1 MDLSWMWLTE
11 DEILITFKG
20 QTLRCERE
28 VDKIQIKT
36 INTWVRPWIFTGKY
50 FSMNLMWF
58 NCSPLSPFPW
68 SMKLRNTHVAILAA
82 MFLWSVRLDNV
93 STEVLSN
100 LPLRSPFQFSRKS
113 KHAKMT
119 YTYHEPMLKPPK
131 NPSSTC
137 AVPIMTFIQGTKSF
151 HIQAFTS
158 WHARQLDGHHGIHQE
173 PGAPTISERQ
183 NL

>member
-28 VDKIQIKT
+28 VDKIRVKT

-58 NCSPLSPFPW
+58 DCSPLSPFPW
-68 SMKLRNTHVAILAA
+68 SMKLRNTNVAILAA

-100 LPLRSPFQFSRKS
+100 LPLRSPFQFFKKNKTCKDDLYLPWTHVETPRKKQLHLCGANHDFHPRYKKLS
-113 KHAKMT
+113 H
-119 YTYHEPMLKPPK
+119 
-131 NPSSTC
+131 PSLYVVAC
-137 AVPIMTFIQGTKSF
+137 
-151 HIQAFTS
+151 
-158 WHARQLDGHHGIHQE
+158 
-173 PGAPTISERQ
+173 
-183 NL
+183 